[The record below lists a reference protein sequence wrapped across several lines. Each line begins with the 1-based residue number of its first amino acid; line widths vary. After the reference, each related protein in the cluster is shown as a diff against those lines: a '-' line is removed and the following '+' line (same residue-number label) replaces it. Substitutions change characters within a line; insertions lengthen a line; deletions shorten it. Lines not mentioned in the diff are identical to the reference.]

1 MQTNRAGGPMTTRT
15 IETRARGA
23 VSGGTLSTQEASRI
37 ASAAEA
43 ACSNVILASLP
54 RELREELLGHATS
67 MPLVQG
73 DIVERQGGP
82 NRVFFPLS
90 GMLTGVRT
98 REDGTHYAY
107 LHRGREGA
115 VNAIGVAR
123 PEVNVAGC
131 DVVVDVPGEVLVLE
145 VDYYRTILES
155 SPALTRAVLS
165 HASHMI
171 SWREQ
176 SADCPGHHA
185 VRARTAYFLLLLR
198 SHQSNDTLEVTHARI
213 AEVLGVRRQ
222 SISEALGEL
231 KSRRVIT
238 LDRGRITVSDRLAL
252 WQQSCDCRRNVD
264 AVQGLQAAGRFEY
277 TG

>member
-1 MQTNRAGGPMTTRT
+1 MTTRT
-15 IETRARGA
+15 MEAQRAGA
-23 VSGGTLSTQEASRI
+23 PGRAGHAVPASVKD
-37 ASAAEA
+37 ASKLAAAAEA
-43 ACSNVILASLP
+43 ACANVILASLP
-54 RELREELLGHATS
+54 RELREELVSHAT
-67 MPLVQG
+67 MLPLLQG
-73 DIVERQGGP
+73 EVVERQGGP

-115 VNAIGVAR
+115 VNAIGVVR

-131 DVVVDVPGEVLVLE
+131 DVVVDVPGKALVLD
-145 VDYYRTILES
+145 VGYYRTTLEG
-155 SPALTRAVLS
+155 SPELMRAVLS

-198 SHQSNDTLEVTHARI
+198 SHQSAESLEVTHARI

-231 KSRRVIT
+231 KARRVIT
-238 LDRGRITVSDRLAL
+238 LDRGRITIRDQTAL
-252 WQQSCDCRRNVD
+252 WQKSCDCRGNVD
-264 AVQGLQAAGRFEY
+264 QVRTLQAAGRFEY

>member
-1 MQTNRAGGPMTTRT
+1 MTTRT
-15 IETRARGA
+15 VGPRGVGEPRGA
-23 VSGGTLSTQEASRI
+23 PPGAHAPAQRASKL
-37 ASAAEA
+37 AAAAEA
-43 ACSNVILASLP
+43 TCANVILASLP
-54 RELREELLGHATS
+54 QELREEMVAHATVL
-67 MPLVQG
+67 PLVQG
-73 DIVERQGGP
+73 DVVERQGGP

-107 LHRGREGA
+107 LQRGREGA

-123 PEVNVAGC
+123 PEVNAGGC
-131 DVVVDVPGEVLVLE
+131 DLVVDVPGQALVLE
-145 VDYYRTILES
+145 VDYYRLTLEG
-155 SPALTRAVLS
+155 SPALMRAVLS

-185 VRARTAYFLLLLR
+185 VRARTAYLLLLLR
-198 SHQSNDTLEVTHARI
+198 AHASGDTIDVTHARI

-231 KSRRVIT
+231 KARRVIT
-238 LDRGRITVSDRLAL
+238 LDRGRITIEDQAAL
-252 WQQSCDCRRNVD
+252 WQQACDCRGNVEI
-264 AVQGLQAAGRFEY
+264 VRELQAAGRFEY

>member
-1 MQTNRAGGPMTTRT
+1 MPSGN
-15 IETRARGA
+15 A
-23 VSGGTLSTQEASRI
+23 VSPQEASRT
-37 ASAAEA
+37 AAAAEA
-43 ACSNVILASLP
+43 ACANVILSSLP
-54 RELREELLGHATS
+54 RELREEIVSHATLL
-67 MPLVQG
+67 PLAQG
-73 DIVERQGGP
+73 EVVERQGGP

-90 GMLTGVRT
+90 GMLSGVRT

-115 VNAIGVAR
+115 VNAIGVVR
-123 PEVNVAGC
+123 PEVHFGGC
-131 DVVVDVPGEVLVLE
+131 DLVVDVPGRALVVD
-145 VDYYRTILES
+145 VDYYRSTLER
-155 SPALTRAVLS
+155 SPALMRAVLS

-198 SHQSNDTLEVTHARI
+198 AHQTSDSLEVTHARI

-231 KSRRVIT
+231 KSRRVIA
-238 LDRGRITVSDRLAL
+238 LDRGRITVTDRAAL
-252 WQQSCDCRRNVD
+252 WQQACDCRRNVD
-264 AVQGLQAAGRFEY
+264 LVQALQAAGHFEY

>member
-1 MQTNRAGGPMTTRT
+1 MGGVP
-15 IETRARGA
+15 AR
-23 VSGGTLSTQEASRI
+23 EASK
-37 ASAAEA
+37 ATAAAEA
-43 ACSNVILASLP
+43 ACGNVILASLP
-54 RELREELLGHATS
+54 RELRASLVEHATLL
-67 MPLVQG
+67 PLVQG
-73 DIVERQGGP
+73 DVVERQGGT

-115 VNAIGVAR
+115 VNAIGVVR
-123 PEVNVAGC
+123 PEVNSAGC
-131 DVVVDVPGEVLVLE
+131 DLVVDVPGRALVLE
-145 VDYYRTILES
+145 VGYYRGVLES
-155 SPALTRAVLS
+155 SQALMRAVLS

-198 SHQSNDTLEVTHARI
+198 SHQSTDMLEVTHARI

-231 KSRRVIT
+231 KTRRVIV
-238 LDRGRITVSDRLAL
+238 LDRGRITVSDRTGL
-252 WQQSCDCRRNVD
+252 WQQACDCRRNVD
-264 AVQGLQAAGRFEY
+264 NVQELQAAGRFEY

>member
-1 MQTNRAGGPMTTRT
+1 
-15 IETRARGA
+15 
-23 VSGGTLSTQEASRI
+23 
-37 ASAAEA
+37 
-43 ACSNVILASLP
+43 VILASLP
-54 RELREELLGHATS
+54 RELREELIRHATS
-67 MPLVQG
+67 IPLVQG
-73 DIVERQGGP
+73 DIVERQGGS

-123 PEVNVAGC
+123 PEVNYAGC
-131 DVVVDVPGEVLVLE
+131 DVVVDVPGEALVLE
-145 VDYYRTILES
+145 VDYYRTVLES

-198 SHQSNDTLEVTHARI
+198 SHQSTDTLEVTHARI

-238 LDRGRITVSDRLAL
+238 LDRGRITVSDRAAL

>member
-1 MQTNRAGGPMTTRT
+1 MTTRT
-15 IETRARGA
+15 MEAQRAGA
-23 VSGGTLSTQEASRI
+23 PGRAGHAVPASVKD
-37 ASAAEA
+37 ASKLAAAAEA
-43 ACSNVILASLP
+43 ACANVILASLP
-54 RELREELLGHATS
+54 RELREELVSHAT
-67 MPLVQG
+67 MLPLLQG
-73 DIVERQGGP
+73 EVVERQGGP

-115 VNAIGVAR
+115 VNAIGVVR

-131 DVVVDVPGEVLVLE
+131 DVVVDVPGKALVLD
-145 VDYYRTILES
+145 VGYYRTTLEG
-155 SPALTRAVLS
+155 SPELMRAVLS

-198 SHQSNDTLEVTHARI
+198 AHAHHDEIEVTHARI

-231 KSRRVIT
+231 KARRVIA
-238 LDRGRITVSDRLAL
+238 LDRGRITVSDRAAL
-252 WQQSCDCRRNVD
+252 WQQACDCRRNVD
-264 AVQGLQAAGRFEY
+264 KVQGLQAAGRFEY

>member
-1 MQTNRAGGPMTTRT
+1 MTTRT
-15 IETRARGA
+15 MEAQRAGA
-23 VSGGTLSTQEASRI
+23 PGRVDNAVPTSVKKDSQRA
-37 ASAAEA
+37 AAAEA
-43 ACSNVILASLP
+43 ACANVILASLP
-54 RELREELLGHATS
+54 RELREELVSHAT
-67 MPLVQG
+67 MLPLMQG
-73 DIVERQGGP
+73 DVVERQGGP

-107 LHRGREGA
+107 LQQGREGA

-123 PEVNVAGC
+123 PEVNVGGG
-131 DVVVDVPGEVLVLE
+131 DLVVDVPGKALVLD
-145 VDYYRTILES
+145 VDYYRTTLEG
-155 SPALTRAVLS
+155 SPALIRAVLS

-176 SADCPGHHA
+176 SADCPGHHP

-198 SHQSNDTLEVTHARI
+198 AHAHNDEIEVTHARI

-231 KSRRVIT
+231 KARRVIT
-238 LDRGRITVSDRLAL
+238 LDRGRITIGDQAAL
-252 WQQSCDCRRNVD
+252 WQQSCDCRGNVD
-264 AVQGLQAAGRFEY
+264 QVRTLQAAGRFEY

>member
-1 MQTNRAGGPMTTRT
+1 MTTRT
-15 IETRARGA
+15 VDSRARGA
-23 VSGGTLSTQEASRI
+23 SAAPVVSAGEASRI
-37 ASAAEA
+37 AAAAEA
-43 ACSNVILASLP
+43 ACRNVILASLP
-54 RELREELLGHATS
+54 RELREELVARATLL
-67 MPLVQG
+67 PLAQG
-73 DIVERQGGP
+73 EVVERQGGP

-90 GMLTGVRT
+90 GMLSGVRT

-115 VNAIGVAR
+115 ANAIGVVR
-123 PEVNVAGC
+123 PEVNFGGC
-131 DVVVDVPGEVLVLE
+131 DLVVDVPGEALVLD
-145 VDYYRTILES
+145 VDYYRATLER
-155 SPALTRAVLS
+155 SPALMRAVLS

-198 SHQSNDTLEVTHARI
+198 AHQSDDTLEVTHARI

-231 KSRRVIT
+231 KTRRVIT
-238 LDRGRITVSDRLAL
+238 LDRGRITVGDRAAL
-252 WQQSCDCRRNVD
+252 WQQACDCRRNVD
-264 AVQGLQAAGRFEY
+264 LVQGLQAAGRFEY